1 MRLYTLNNQ
10 TSWMDSLS
18 IKSKADATT
27 PNSELA
33 AVPYSV
39 NPFALVPPELEEYDC
54 YAHGYSDT
62 TAAVKNDSKS
72 SSTLTLSGG
81 SGGPPSFT
89 SSRSG
94 QKDTGY
100 MMMGE
105 DGQSDVNM
113 TTSTDSQVTV
123 WPGFFQVFF
132 RHVKGKNFP
141 KP

>member
-18 IKSKADATT
+18 IKSKADTT

-62 TAAVKNDSKS
+62 AAVKNDSKS

-94 QKDTGY
+94 HKDTGY

-113 TTSTDSQVTV
+113 TTSTDSQVKARLISDL
-123 WPGFFQVFF
+123 F
-132 RHVKGKNFP
+132 RQLKRNSFP